1 MAVQAGTKIQLDSA
15 APFEPWLPYTQGIP
29 GCRGHRASHGG
40 SAPKPPEFNVFD
52 TTSAENSQGIPPG
65 CRCSVPLGGAR
76 VASQCGLLLRI
87 ASDDG
92 DFTLNDKAPF
102 RALCRGK
109 SGTQSSRSALLKAS
123 ASVAFLK
130 EGALA
135 LAVSMSPRSA
145 SISSCLTERPMRRS
159 VGSSFTIFITRSW
172 PA

>member
-1 MAVQAGTKIQLDSA
+1 MAVQAGTKSNSTQRPHSSLGYLTPKEFRAVMDTA
-15 APFEPWLPYTQGIP
+15 HLMGALPP
-29 GCRGHRASHGG
+29 N
-40 SAPKPPEFNVFD
+40 PPEFNVFD

-76 VASQCGLLLRI
+76 VASQRGLLLRI

-92 DFTLNDKAPF
+92 DLTLNDKAPF